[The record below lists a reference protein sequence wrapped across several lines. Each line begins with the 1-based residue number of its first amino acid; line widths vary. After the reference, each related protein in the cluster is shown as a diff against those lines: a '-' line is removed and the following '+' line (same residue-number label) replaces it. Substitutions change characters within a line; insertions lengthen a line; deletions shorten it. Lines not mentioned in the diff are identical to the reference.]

1 MESAARQ
8 NPGSQARID
17 NATFRGL
24 RSDYK
29 PRMRS
34 AVTKPSAKPAAIRST
49 ADFARYVGLS
59 RSTVSRAL
67 NGHGDLRQQSVERI
81 QAALKETGF
90 TPNAHA
96 LHLRGRQSAMIGVCM
111 ENFLTPTAVSKVS
124 LLQQRLR
131 DRGLVALIE
140 VLEPGASQ
148 KTLQHFRSLRVE
160 AVVFI
165 GHFDG
170 TELAERIG
178 ELDRLGTPHLVID
191 SVSVPRAN
199 TVSLD
204 RKGAMAEVTNRLLD
218 LGHRRIGLLG
228 LSGPYQTVTDRLA
241 GIHTVLEQK
250 GFAPADCLVSYDERH
265 TRRDHFEFG
274 RVLAQEFLRAP
285 NRPTAFVAVNDETAI
300 GALLEFQ
307 AGGLRVPEDLSIIGF
322 NNQNICLMTRPAL
335 SSVDQQIE
343 KTSEVA
349 VEVIGNQISRPFT
362 TRVMRRLVVPA
373 LVWRGSTGAAPS

>member
-1 MESAARQ
+1 M
-8 NPGSQARID
+8 
-17 NATFRGL
+17 
-24 RSDYK
+24 
-29 PRMRS
+29 
-34 AVTKPSAKPAAIRST
+34 TKSGAKPLAIRST

-67 NGHGDLRQQSVERI
+67 NGHGDLRRQSMERI

-165 GHFDG
+165 GHFEAS
-170 TELAERIG
+170 ELGERIA

-191 SVSVPRAN
+191 SVGVKRAN

-204 RKGAMAEVTNRLLD
+204 RTGAMAEVTMRLLE

-228 LSGPYQTVTDRLA
+228 LSGPFQTVRDRVD
-241 GIHTVLEQK
+241 GIHRTLTAHQLD
-250 GFAPADCLVSYDERH
+250 PAECLVSYDDRH
-265 TRRDHFEFG
+265 PRRDHFEYG
-274 RVLAQEFLRAP
+274 RVLAQEFLRETA
-285 NRPTAFVAVNDETAI
+285 RPTAFIAVNDETAI

-307 AGGLRVPEDLSIIGF
+307 AAGLRLPDDLSIVGF
-322 NNQNICLMTRPAL
+322 NNQNICLMSRPAL
-335 SSVDQQIE
+335 SSVDQQIDS
-343 KTSEVA
+343 TADVA
-349 VEVIGNQISRPFT
+349 VEMIGDQISRPFT
-362 TRVMRRLVVPA
+362 TRVLRRLVPA
-373 LVWRGSTGAAPS
+373 TVVWRGSTGPAPAPR

>member
-1 MESAARQ
+1 
-8 NPGSQARID
+8 
-17 NATFRGL
+17 
-24 RSDYK
+24 
-29 PRMRS
+29 MRS
-34 AVTKPSAKPAAIRST
+34 PVPKSAEKPLAIRST

-67 NGHGDLRQQSVERI
+67 NGHGDLRQQSMERI

-140 VLEPGASQ
+140 VLEPGASH

-165 GHFDG
+165 GHFDA
-170 TELAERIG
+170 TELGERIA

-191 SVSVPRAN
+191 SVSVKRAN

-204 RKGAMAEVTNRLLD
+204 RTGAMMQVTSRLLAI
-218 LGHRRIGLLG
+218 GHRRIGLLG
-228 LSGPYQTVTDRLA
+228 LSGPYQTVTDRLI
-241 GIHTVLEQK
+241 GIRKILEEN
-250 GFAPADCLVSYDERH
+250 GLSPDDCLVSYDERH
-265 TRRDHFEFG
+265 TRRDHFEYG
-274 RVLAQEFLRAP
+274 SLIAQEFVREP
-285 NRPTAFVAVNDETAI
+285 NRPTAYIAVNDETAV
-300 GALLEFQ
+300 GALLELQ
-307 AGGLRVPEDLSIIGF
+307 AAGLRIPDDASIIGF

-335 SSVDQQIE
+335 SSVDQQIA
-343 KTSEVA
+343 KTAEVA
-349 VEVIGNQISRPFT
+349 VELIGSQISRPFT
-362 TRVMRRLVVPA
+362 NRIVRRLVAPEI
-373 LVWRGSTGAAPS
+373 VWRGSTGPARA